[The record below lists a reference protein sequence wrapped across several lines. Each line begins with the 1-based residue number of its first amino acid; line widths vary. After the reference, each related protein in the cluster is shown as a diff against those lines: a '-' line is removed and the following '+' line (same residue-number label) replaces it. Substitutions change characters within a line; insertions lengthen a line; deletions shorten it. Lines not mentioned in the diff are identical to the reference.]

1 MTTTPRLVLLAAL
14 LLATAACGPAD
25 RSSDDATATPAA
37 GGDAAASAPVSG
49 TLGADAGE
57 AEGGA
62 ADEGPLPTANA
73 TTEALAATFEL
84 PEMGASS
91 APLLIME
98 FSDYRCPYCKQFF
111 DETMPQLREE
121 WIETGKAR
129 LQFYDLPL
137 TNHGFP
143 AIIGAEAAHCAGEQ
157 DGYWTMHDALF
168 EAFDDLTDKV
178 DPKDEASSMAEILAV
193 AEDTDL
199 DVEAIRA
206 CVEAKLYRPIVAE
219 LASTALEREINGT
232 PWFLLLAGDHAEPI
246 PGFVDYDTM
255 LPLLER
261 EYSRALGTPIPTD
274 TAAPPTVTPAAT
286 ETPEP

>member
-1 MTTTPRLVLLAAL
+1 MITPRLVLLAAL
-14 LLATAACGPAD
+14 LSATAACGRAGP
-25 RSSDDATATPAA
+25 SGDDATATPAA
-37 GGDAAASAPVSG
+37 ATDGAATSPVTG

-57 AEGGA
+57 AEGGGA
-62 ADEGPLPTANA
+62 EDGPLPTANA

-129 LQFYDLPL
+129 LQFFDLPL

-157 DGYWTMHDALF
+157 DAYWTMHDALF

-178 DPKDEASSMAEILAV
+178 DPKDEASSMAEILAG

-199 DVEAIRA
+199 DFEAIRS
-206 CVEAKLYRPIVAE
+206 CVESKLYRPIVAE

-232 PWFLLLAGDHAEPI
+232 PWFLLLAGDHAESI
-246 PGFVDYDTM
+246 PGYVDYDTM

-274 TAAPPTVTPAAT
+274 TPAPPTVTPAAT